1 MKKAVIYL
9 ISLLIIASCTGNKK
23 AESFSEKQNE
33 EAQQANQKAIDEKV
47 GTVELL
53 YFHGKQRCL
62 TCMAIEKYSTE
73 TIAKEFQEQV
83 DSGKLIYNIID
94 IDKEEALAD
103 KYKVAS
109 SSLILI
115 THTSQGEKVTN
126 LTQFA
131 FSCARKESEKFCKD
145 LTEIIKGELSLFD
158 TASGIAPE
166 IAVETAEN
174 ATPGIAV
181 EKAKSA
187 TKGIAIETAE
197 NATPIAE

>member
-1 MKKAVIYL
+1 MKKAIIYL
-9 ISLLIIASCTGNKK
+9 ISLLLIASCTGNKK
-23 AESFSEKQNE
+23 AESFCEKQNE

-62 TCMAIEKYSTE
+62 TCMAIEKFSTE

-83 DSGKLIYNIID
+83 DSGTIIYKIID

-115 THTSQGEKVTN
+115 SHTSQGEKVSN

-131 FSCARKESEKFCKD
+131 FSCARKESEKFCKN

-158 TASGIAPE
+158 TASGIAQE
-166 IAVETAEN
+166 NAIKTAEN

-181 EKAKSA
+181 ETAKS
-187 TKGIAIETAE
+187 
-197 NATPIAE
+197 ATPIAE

>member
-1 MKKAVIYL
+1 MKKAIIYL
-9 ISLLIIASCTGNKK
+9 ITLLLIASCTGNKK
-23 AESFSEKQNE
+23 SDNVLEKQNE
-33 EAQQANQKAIDEKV
+33 VAQQANKEVIDEKV

-62 TCMAIEKYSTE
+62 TCMAIEKFSTE
-73 TIAKEFQEQV
+73 TVAKEFQEQV
-83 DSGKLIYNIID
+83 DSGKLIYKIID

-103 KYKVAS
+103 KYEVAS

-158 TASGIAPE
+158 TASGTAPGNAVE
-166 IAVETAEN
+166 KTKSATPGIAVETAEN
-174 ATPGIAV
+174 ATP
-181 EKAKSA
+181 
-187 TKGIAIETAE
+187 
-197 NATPIAE
+197 IAE

>member
-1 MKKAVIYL
+1 MKKAIIYL
-9 ISLLIIASCTGNKK
+9 ISLLLIASCTGNKK
-23 AESFSEKQNE
+23 AESFCEKQNE

-83 DSGKLIYNIID
+83 DSGRIIYKIID

-115 THTSQGEKVTN
+115 THTCQGEKVTN

-158 TASGIAPE
+158 TASG
-166 IAVETAEN
+166 TA
-174 ATPGIAV
+174 PGIAV

-187 TKGIAIETAE
+187 TPGITVETAE

>member
-1 MKKAVIYL
+1 MKKAIIYL
-9 ISLLIIASCTGNKK
+9 ISLLLIASCTGNKK
-23 AESFSEKQNE
+23 AESVCEKQNG

-62 TCMAIEKYSTE
+62 TCMAIEKFSTE
-73 TIAKEFQEQV
+73 TVAKEFQEQV
-83 DSGKLIYNIID
+83 DSGTIIYKIID

-115 THTSQGEKVTN
+115 SHTSQGEKVSN

-131 FSCARKESEKFCKD
+131 FSCARKESEKFCKN

-158 TASGIAPE
+158 TASGIAPGITVE
-166 IAVETAEN
+166 KAESATPGITVETAEN
-174 ATPGIAV
+174 ATPENAI
-181 EKAKSA
+181 EKAES
-187 TKGIAIETAE
+187 
-197 NATPIAE
+197 ATPIAK

>member
-1 MKKAVIYL
+1 MKKAIIYL
-9 ISLLIIASCTGNKK
+9 ISLLLIASCTGNKK
-23 AESFSEKQNE
+23 AESFCEKQNE
-33 EAQQANQKAIDEKV
+33 EAQQANQKVIDEKV

-73 TIAKEFQEQV
+73 TVAKEFQEQI
-83 DSGKLIYNIID
+83 DSGKLIYKIID

-115 THTSQGEKVTN
+115 SHTSQGEKVSN

-131 FSCARKESEKFCKD
+131 FSCARKESEKFCKN

-158 TASGIAPE
+158 TASGIAK
-166 IAVETAEN
+166 EN
-174 ATPGIAV
+174 AIKT
-181 EKAKSA
+181 AKSA
-187 TKGIAIETAE
+187 TPETAIKTAE

>member
-1 MKKAVIYL
+1 MKKAIIYL
-9 ISLLIIASCTGNKK
+9 ISLLLIASCTGNKK
-23 AESFSEKQNE
+23 AESVCEKQNG

-62 TCMAIEKYSTE
+62 TCMAIEKFSTE

-83 DSGKLIYNIID
+83 DSGTIIYKIID

-115 THTSQGEKVTN
+115 SHTSQGEKVSN

-145 LTEIIKGELSLFD
+145 LTYIIKGELSLFD
-158 TASGIAPE
+158 TASGIAQE
-166 IAVETAEN
+166 NAIKTAEN

-181 EKAKSA
+181 ETAKS
-187 TKGIAIETAE
+187 
-197 NATPIAE
+197 ATPIAE

>member
-1 MKKAVIYL
+1 MKKAIIYL
-9 ISLLIIASCTGNKK
+9 ISLLLIASCTGNKK
-23 AESFSEKQNE
+23 AESFCEKQNE
-33 EAQQANQKAIDEKV
+33 EAQQANQKVIDEKV

-73 TIAKEFQEQV
+73 TVAKEFQEQV
-83 DSGKLIYNIID
+83 DSGTIIYKIID

-115 THTSQGEKVTN
+115 SHTSQGEKVSN

-131 FSCARKESEKFCKD
+131 FSCARKESEKFCKN

-158 TASGIAPE
+158 TASGIAK
-166 IAVETAEN
+166 EN
-174 ATPGIAV
+174 AIKT
-181 EKAKSA
+181 AKSA
-187 TKGIAIETAE
+187 TPETAIKTAE

>member
-1 MKKAVIYL
+1 MKKAIIYL
-9 ISLLIIASCTGNKK
+9 ISLLLIASCTGNKK

-83 DSGKLIYNIID
+83 DSGTIIYKIID

-115 THTSQGEKVTN
+115 SHTSQGEKVSN

-131 FSCARKESEKFCKD
+131 FSCARKESEKFCKN

-158 TASGIAPE
+158 TASGIAKE
-166 IAVETAEN
+166 NAIKTAEN

-181 EKAKSA
+181 ETAKS
-187 TKGIAIETAE
+187 
-197 NATPIAE
+197 ATPIAE

>member
-1 MKKAVIYL
+1 MKKAIIYL
-9 ISLLIIASCTGNKK
+9 ISLLLIASCTGNKK
-23 AESFSEKQNE
+23 AESFCEKQNE
-33 EAQQANQKAIDEKV
+33 EAQQANQKVIDEKV

-83 DSGKLIYNIID
+83 DSGTIIYKIID

-115 THTSQGEKVTN
+115 SHTSQGEKVSN

-131 FSCARKESEKFCKD
+131 FRCARKESEKFCKN
-145 LTEIIKGELSLFD
+145 LTEIIKGESSLFD
-158 TASGIAPE
+158 TASGIAQE
-166 IAVETAEN
+166 NAIKTAEN

-181 EKAKSA
+181 ETAKS
-187 TKGIAIETAE
+187 
-197 NATPIAE
+197 ATPIAE